1 MAIYKVQAPDGSII
15 KIEGPDNATDEQLL
29 QAASANYQPSVQK
42 KDTPSALTSFGANVG
57 KSVGDIALTGQE
69 YLGKGLGK
77 LGLDSAGQWLQKD
90 AIEGRKRMSEEV
102 SPYTQANPAS
112 SAAGSVVGDIAAT
125 LPIGG
130 FMAKGVSM
138 IPGAAQKIA
147 PLIESLRTGGFSAG
161 GATGLSKIGTQA
173 AGGAAVGAGT
183 AALTSPDNIVAGGVA
198 GAALPGVLGA
208 GQRVGQ
214 VALDTAKKGVEA
226 GLRVPSSSVSP
237 TGMNRFLESVAGKQ
251 NTQQSMSFANQ
262 QKTNAIARE
271 SLGLAEDTPLT
282 AETLKNYA
290 SSQYAK
296 GYEPIKQVGMIQ
308 AGKEFDDA
316 LNSTVQQYTGKGTIP
331 ATEKQDIIKLVDSY
345 RSTGFDSG
353 DAINAIKTLRE
364 EADAAFRS
372 GDNALA
378 KTNRALAD
386 AYENEIGRHL
396 AATGQTDLLGAYQS
410 ARQNLAKSY
419 TVGKAI
425 KEGTGDVSAQ
435 KLGTELTKGKPLTGD
450 MRTVAEF
457 ANAFPKAMQTGAQTG
472 SPGVHNLIP
481 ALGLTAGATGG
492 YMATQDPLATG
503 GAATMGAALP
513 FLLRGGAGKAMMSDT
528 MQNLAV
534 TPGYGELLAQ
544 ILRQGGTG
552 VAAPIASN
560 LMSGQQQ

>member
-15 KIEGPDNATDEQLL
+15 KIEGPDNATDAQLI
-29 QAASANYQPSVQK
+29 QAASANYQPPSQQK
-42 KDTPSALTSFGANVG
+42 QSPSALASFGANVG

-69 YLGKGLGK
+69 YVGKGLGK

-90 AIEGRKRMSEEV
+90 AVEGRKRMADEV
-102 SPYTQANPAS
+102 APYSQANPMS
-112 SAAGSVVGDIAAT
+112 SVAGSVVGDIAAT
-125 LPIGG
+125 LPVGG
-130 FMAKGVSM
+130 G
-138 IPGAAQKIA
+138 IA
-147 PLIESLRTGGFSAG
+147 SAVG
-161 GATGLSKIGTQA
+161 KGLSYAPALASRAAPFVEAIRSGGMSGGNFATKA
-173 AGGAAVGAGT
+173 AGGAVTGAGT
-183 AALTSPDNIVAGGVA
+183 AALTSPDNIVAGGVV

-208 GQRVGQ
+208 GQKVGQ
-214 VALDTAKKGVEA
+214 VALDTAQKGIIA
-226 GLRVPSSSVSP
+226 GLRVPPSSVSP

-251 NTQQSMSFANQ
+251 NTQQTMSLANQ

-271 SLGLAEDTPLT
+271 SLGLAEDAPLT
-282 AETLKNYA
+282 ASTLKNYA
-290 SSQYAK
+290 SSQYAQ

-316 LNSTVQQYTGKGTIP
+316 LNATVQQYTGKGTIP
-331 ATEKQDIIKLVDSY
+331 ATEKQDIIKLVDSH
-345 RSTGFDSG
+345 RSNGFDSG

-364 EADAAFRS
+364 DADAAFRS

-386 AYENEIGRHL
+386 AYENEIGRNL
-396 AATGQTDLLGAYQS
+396 AATGQNDLLTAYQT

-419 TVGKAI
+419 TVGKTI

-472 SPGVHNLIP
+472 SPGVHNLVP

-552 VAAPIASN
+552 VAAPIGAT

>member
-1 MAIYKVQAPDGSII
+1 MAIYKVQAPDGSVI
-15 KIEGPDNATDEQLL
+15 KIEGPDNATDAQLI
-29 QAASANYQPSVQK
+29 QIASSNYQPRAAQQK
-42 KDTPSALTSFGANVG
+42 QSPSALASFGANVG

-69 YLGKGLGK
+69 YVGKGLGK

-90 AIEGRKRMSEEV
+90 AVEGRKRMADEV
-102 SPYTQANPAS
+102 APYSQANPIS
-112 SAAGSVVGDIAAT
+112 SVAGSVVGDIAAT
-125 LPIGG
+125 LPVGAGI
-130 FMAKGVSM
+130 ASAVSKGLSYAPAVASR
-138 IPGAAQKIA
+138 AA
-147 PLIESLRTGGFSAG
+147 PLIEAIRSGGMRG
-161 GATGLSKIGTQA
+161 GNLATKA
-173 AGGAAVGAGT
+173 AGGAVTGAGT
-183 AALTSPDNIVAGGVA
+183 AALTSPDNIVAGGVV

-208 GQRVGQ
+208 GQKVGQ
-214 VALDTAKKGVEA
+214 VALDTAQKGIIA
-226 GLRVPSSSVSP
+226 GLRVPPSSVSP

-251 NTQQSMSFANQ
+251 NTQQTMSLANQ
-262 QKTNAIARE
+262 QRTNAIARE
-271 SLGLAEDTPLT
+271 SLGLAEDAPLT
-282 AETLKNYA
+282 ASTLKNYA
-290 SSQYAK
+290 SSQYAQ
-296 GYEPIKQVGMIQ
+296 GYEPIKQVGMMQ

-316 LNSTVQQYTGKGTIP
+316 LNATVQQYTGKGTIP
-331 ATEKQDIIKLVDSY
+331 ATEKQDIIKLVDSH

-364 EADAAFRS
+364 DADAAFRS

-386 AYENEIGRHL
+386 AYENEIGRNL
-396 AATGQTDLLGAYQS
+396 AATGQNDLLGAYQT

-472 SPGVHNLIP
+472 SAGVHNLIP
-481 ALGLTAGATGG
+481 TLGATAGATGG
-492 YMATQDPLATG
+492 YMATQDPTSAG
-503 GAATMGAALP
+503 GAAAIGAALP
-513 FLLRGGAGKAMMSDT
+513 FLLRGGAGKAMMTDT
-528 MQNLAV
+528 MQNMAV

-552 VAAPIASN
+552 VAAPIGAN